1 MNYQRHDLV
10 WLEPTGDYPDALR
23 YWLTNDYPCV
33 IPRQDVAAGSQLKV
47 AWSLPRDKS
56 AAGRLAV
63 MIDARQ
69 VIRHQPPLPLAILNQ
84 LGIAVAA
91 LSAEFQQLGIGV
103 GVFGSFAWHYLTG
116 KEYIYQ
122 GSDID
127 LLLVIKTA
135 RQLQRLP
142 DLLQSLTE
150 ISQRRID
157 GEISFPNGQAVAWR
171 EWFSTREELLVKS
184 IANIE
189 IIGRDK
195 LIQQIND

>member
-23 YWLTNDYPCV
+23 YWLTNGYPCV
-33 IPRQDVAAGSQLKV
+33 IPRQDVAAGLQLKV

-63 MIDARQ
+63 MIDARR
-69 VIRHQPPLPLAILNQ
+69 VIRHQPPLPLAILDQ
-84 LGIAVAA
+84 LGIAAAA
-91 LSAEFQQLGIGV
+91 LSSEFQQLGIGV

-116 KEYIYQ
+116 NEYIHQ

-142 DLLQSLTE
+142 DLLQSLAE

-157 GEISFPNGQAVAWR
+157 GEICFPNGQAVAWR
-171 EWFSTREELLVKS
+171 EWFSTSEELLVKS
-184 IANIE
+184 IDSIE

-195 LIQQIND
+195 LIRQIND